1 MKEANQVVVS
11 IPDRHTIKKWAY
23 KLAAIAVACYLAYVV
38 REIWLPLGLA
48 FLLAMVLD
56 PVVDRMQQRG
66 WSRTAAASFIFGSF
80 ILTFGGLAILASPYV
95 IDQASHMQ
103 GQFERY
109 FPDTT
114 HQGLIK
120 SFSQMNLPK
129 GVANV
134 GVQIFEG
141 ARSGFQRSNSWLL
154 DYGMRFV
161 SNLVWVVI
169 IPVVAFYAL
178 RDFHVIIAK
187 ALLIAPKHK
196 RETVQKGVADVT
208 LVFGKYIRGLAIVS
222 GLNGLAT
229 WALLA
234 ALGVQSALVLG
245 VVAGL
250 LYSVPYIGAVL
261 TVALTAAVAF
271 VSGGAQAML
280 IAVGASIVL
289 HQIIFDQII
298 TPRVLGG
305 QVGLHPILSIFA
317 LLAGN
322 LLLGIPGMILAVPV
336 AACIQIAVLTLVP
349 KWDQE
354 ISIDAP
360 TPAEAALTIMAPTT
374 DPGSPNSAT
383 EQMRE
388 SVMVAVEQAEM
399 LVESALEGEPMA
411 DLPMRHSPK
420 DH

>member
-1 MKEANQVVVS
+1 MTEAHQTRIS
-11 IPDRHTIKKWAY
+11 LPDKLTLKKWAY
-23 KLAAIAVACYLAYVV
+23 KGTAIVVALYFAYVV

-80 ILTFGGLAILASPYV
+80 ILTFGGLAVLAAPYV
-95 IDQASHMQ
+95 FDQASQMQ
-103 GQFERY
+103 VQFERF

-114 HQGLIK
+114 HQGLVK
-120 SFSQMNLPK
+120 SFAQMNLPK

-134 GVQIFEG
+134 GVQVFEG
-141 ARSGFQRSNSWLL
+141 ARSGFQKSNSWLL

-187 ALLIAPKHK
+187 ALLIAPKQK
-196 RETVQKGVADVT
+196 REAVQKGVADVT

-261 TVALTAAVAF
+261 TVGLTAAVAF

-289 HQIIFDQII
+289 HQIVFDQII
-298 TPRVLGG
+298 TPKILGG

-336 AACIQIAVLTLVP
+336 AACIQIAVLTIVP

-360 TPAEAALTIMAPTT
+360 SPAEVALAVSDLTEDLGTAA
-374 DPGSPNSAT
+374 NAT

-388 SVMVAVEQAEM
+388 SVMIAVEQAEM
-399 LVESALEGEPMA
+399 LVESALEGEPSA
-411 DLPMRHSPK
+411 DLPTKSSPK
-420 DH
+420 ES